1 VTLRGRL
8 GALQEPQ
15 FRLLWLGQTASAIGD
30 SLIYVALPFAVLQIG
45 GGAAEIGLVA
55 AAYTLARAV
64 FIVVGGVWADRL
76 PRRLVMITC
85 DAIRAAVDAFIAA
98 ALLTGAMEVWM
109 FVITATLLGA
119 AQAFFV
125 PAAAGLVPAT
135 VSEGRLQQANALLH
149 LSQGATNIFGPAI
162 AGAVIAVSE
171 PGWVFAADAG
181 SFVVSAAFLARLKVR
196 PHEPEPRQPFLAEI
210 RDGVR
215 EAWSHGWLRAGF
227 VAAAV
232 VNVGIGTLFVL
243 GPLIAEEE
251 LGGAVAWGLIL
262 TGGAV
267 GGLLGSIVAIRV
279 QPRRPVPVAL
289 VAWSFG
295 ALPLLALAPPLPVLV
310 IAAANGVLSLG
321 IIYGNAIWETLQQ
334 REIPPAR
341 LSRVNAF
348 DWMVSLIFMPVGQ
361 AVAGP
366 LSESVGTDAVLVG
379 AALLV
384 FVPCLATLPARGV
397 RHGPTLVSSDA
408 SGSAGGSRAP
418 APPDPLP

>member
-1 VTLRGRL
+1 VRLRGRL

-15 FRLLWLGQTASAIGD
+15 FRLLWLGQSASALGD

-45 GGAAEIGLVA
+45 GGAAQIGIVA

-64 FIVVGGVWADRL
+64 FIVVGGVWAYRL
-76 PRRLVMITC
+76 PRRLVMLAC
-85 DAIRAAVDAFIAA
+85 DAVRAAVDAFIAI

-109 FVITATLLGA
+109 FVITATLFGA
-119 AQAFFV
+119 AQAFFM
-125 PAAAGLVPAT
+125 PASAGLVPAT
-135 VSEGRLQQANALLH
+135 VSEARLQQANALLH
-149 LSQGATNIFGPAI
+149 LSHGATNIFGPAI
-162 AGAVIAVSE
+162 AGAVIALSE

-181 SFVVSAAFLARLKVR
+181 SFVVSAAFLARLRVR
-196 PHEPEPRQPFLAEI
+196 PHEPEPRQPFLAEL
-210 RDGVR
+210 RDGAR

-232 VNVGIGTLFVL
+232 ANVGIGTLFVL
-243 GPLIAEEE
+243 GPLIAEDE
-251 LGGAVAWGLIL
+251 LGGAAAWGLIL

-267 GGLLGSIVAIRV
+267 GGLLGSVVAIRF

-361 AVAGP
+361 AAAGP
-366 LSESVGTDAVLVG
+366 LSESVGVDAVLVG
-379 AALLV
+379 AALLI
-384 FVPCLATLPARGV
+384 FVPCLATLPAQGV
-397 RHGPTLVSSDA
+397 RHGPTLA
-408 SGSAGGSRAP
+408 EATARAGEAGTRSVGAARRSP
-418 APPDPLP
+418 